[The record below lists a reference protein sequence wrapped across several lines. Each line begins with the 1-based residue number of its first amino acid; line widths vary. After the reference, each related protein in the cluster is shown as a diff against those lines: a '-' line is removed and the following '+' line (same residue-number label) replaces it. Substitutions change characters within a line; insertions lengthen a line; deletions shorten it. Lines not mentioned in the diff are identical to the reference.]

1 MPSIPDSPRRRA
13 PLPWLRSGTDPSGW
27 GYADVPRLT
36 GLTAVVT
43 GGSSGV
49 GLALAEQLAAREA
62 HVVLVARGAD
72 ETGSAARHLCRRATP
87 GRVSAVP
94 VDLADLDDI
103 GTAAGRIA
111 ELTDGQ
117 VDILVNNA
125 GVAAL
130 PPTCTPS
137 GFEAHFAVNHLGHY
151 ALTGHLMPALLRT
164 PAPRVAT
171 VSSVLHWLGRLDP
184 VSPHRPARYH
194 RWGAYF
200 ASKAANLLFTH
211 GLNTWA
217 RTARVP
223 LTAVS
228 AHPGLVHTNLGSCAL
243 RESGRHGE
251 ARLLEHLQRRWH
263 SPTEAALPILR
274 ASTDPTA
281 QAGDFF
287 GPGGYLELSGPAVH
301 VRAAPSTA
309 SAATS
314 DRLWRLSQ
322 QLTGVTYPAAPP
334 VPHTPDLSAGT

>member
-1 MPSIPDSPRRRA
+1 MPFLPASPRCRA
-13 PLPWLRSGTDPSGW
+13 PLPWLRRGTHPSGW
-27 GYADVPRLT
+27 GYPDVPLLT

-43 GGSSGV
+43 GASSGV

-72 ETGSAARHLCRRATP
+72 ETGSAARSLCLR

-94 VDLADLDDI
+94 VDLADLDDVRA
-103 GTAAGRIA
+103 AAGRIG
-111 ELTDGQ
+111 ELTAGR
-117 VDILVNNA
+117 VDLLVNNA

-130 PPTCTPS
+130 PPTCTSS

-151 ALTGHLMPALLRT
+151 ALTGHLMPALLAA
-164 PAPRVAT
+164 PAPRVVT

-184 VSPHRPARYH
+184 VTPHRPARYH

-211 GLNTWA
+211 GLDTWA
-217 RTARVP
+217 RAARAP

-228 AHPGLVHTNLGSCAL
+228 AHPGLVHTSLGSRAL
-243 RESGRHGE
+243 REAGRHTE

-263 SPTEAALPILR
+263 SPTEAALPLLR
-274 ASTDPTA
+274 ASTDPAA
-281 QAGDFF
+281 QGSDFF

-309 SAATS
+309 SVAAA
-314 DRLWRLSQ
+314 DGLWRLSKR
-322 QLTGVTYPAAPP
+322 LTGVVYPAASPA
-334 VPHTPDLSAGT
+334 PHKPDHSTGP

>member
-1 MPSIPDSPRRRA
+1 MPLLPASPRRRP
-13 PLPWLRSGTDPSGW
+13 PLPWLRRGTHPSGW
-27 GYADVPRLT
+27 RYADVPQLT

-43 GGSSGV
+43 GASSGV

-72 ETGSAARHLCRRATP
+72 ETGAAARSLCLR

-94 VDLADLDDI
+94 VDLADLDDVR
-103 GTAAGRIA
+103 TAARRIR
-111 ELTDGQ
+111 ELTDGR
-117 VDILVNNA
+117 VDLLVNNA

-151 ALTGHLMPALLRT
+151 ALTGHLMPALLAA
-164 PAPRVAT
+164 PAPRVVT

-184 VSPHRPARYH
+184 VTPHRPARYH

-200 ASKAANLLFTH
+200 ASKAANLVFTH
-211 GLNTWA
+211 GLDTWA
-217 RTARVP
+217 RAARAP

-228 AHPGLVHTNLGSCAL
+228 AHPGLVHTSLGSRAL
-243 RESGRHGE
+243 REAGRHTE

-263 SPTEAALPILR
+263 SPAEAALPLLR
-274 ASTDPTA
+274 ASTDPAA
-281 QAGDFF
+281 QGGDFF

-309 SAATS
+309 SAAAA
-314 DRLWRLSQ
+314 DRLWRMSK
-322 QLTGVTYPAAPP
+322 QLTGIAYPAAPP
-334 VPHTPDLSAGT
+334 APHKPDHSTGP